1 MKIIEVITDTNVG
14 GAGVLLINRLKH
26 TDLLMY
32 DTEVILPRKSAIVPR
47 LEGINVK
54 FTEID
59 CNADKSFDLSSV
71 RSYVKLFNEKKP
83 DIVNCHGAL
92 SARIAAKICGVPIK
106 ICTRHCAFDVSLKE
120 RMSGR
125 INNTLSDAFI
135 AVAYAAKEN
144 LLSMGISE
152 KKIHV
157 IINGS
162 CPLSTLSFEEKKAL
176 RQKLGI
182 NEETKVLVLCARL
195 EPCKG
200 HAWFFRS
207 VQLLM
212 EKGVDVKVL
221 LLGTGTIE
229 NELKLLCEEYGI
241 SDKVIFLGFVADVAP
256 FMNIADVNINCSV
269 GTETSS
275 LALSEGMSIGLPAV
289 VSDYGGN
296 PYMIEHGVNG
306 YVCKC
311 RDSKGLAEHIELTVK
326 DENKYKE
333 LSEGA
338 KRRFENELNAKMMTQ
353 KTNKLYD
360 DLYNRCVAEQRSK
373 S

>member
-26 TDLLMY
+26 TDLLRY
-32 DTEVILPRKSAIVPR
+32 DTEVILPRKSAIVTR

-83 DIVNCHGAL
+83 DLVNCHGAL

-106 ICTRHCAFDVSLKE
+106 ICTRHCAFDVNLKE
-120 RMSGR
+120 RITGK
-125 INNTLSDAFI
+125 INNALSDAFI
-135 AVAYAAKEN
+135 AVAHAAKKN
-144 LLSMGISE
+144 LIDMGIDE

-162 CPLSTLSFEEKKAL
+162 CPLRRLGESEKAEL
-176 RQKLGI
+176 RKSLGI
-182 NEETKVLVLCARL
+182 KEKTKILVLCARL
-195 EPCKG
+195 EAYKG
-200 HAWFFRS
+200 HVWFFEA
-207 VQLLM
+207 VKHLLQYRR
-212 EKGVDVKVL
+212 DIRVL
-221 LLGTGTIE
+221 LLGSGAME
-229 NELKLLCEEYGI
+229 KSLKDLCAEYGI

-256 FMNIADVNINCSV
+256 YMNIADVNINCSI

-275 LALSEGMSIGLPAV
+275 LALSEGMSLGLPAV

-296 PYMIEHGVNG
+296 PYMVRHGVNG
-306 YVCKC
+306 YVCRC
-311 RDSKGLAEHIELTVK
+311 GDSKGFANYIRTLLE
-326 DENKYKE
+326 DEGRYRE
-333 LSEGA
+333 LSGEA
-338 KRRFENELNAKMMTQ
+338 RLRFENELNAQSMTQ
-353 KTNKLYD
+353 KTNMLYD
-360 DLYNRCVAEQRSK
+360 VLYKRYVVEQRSK
-373 S
+373 T